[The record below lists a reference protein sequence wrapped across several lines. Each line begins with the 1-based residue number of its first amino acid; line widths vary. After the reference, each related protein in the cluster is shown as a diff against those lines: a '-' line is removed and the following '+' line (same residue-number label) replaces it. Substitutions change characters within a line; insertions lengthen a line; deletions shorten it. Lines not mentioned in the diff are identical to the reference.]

1 MDKSDLIDILP
12 ANLIKKGTYMLA
24 DDVVCKVD
32 EYHTAKTGKH
42 GSAKMLI
49 KAYELVSGKQKDI
62 SISTS
67 DKVEIPII
75 NRKEYLLMGIEDN
88 FMQLL
93 TDKGEL
99 IENIKL
105 NSNDV
110 SKKLLES
117 FENKSDE
124 QEITVS
130 VMHFMNQT
138 LVDDFKMK

>member
-1 MDKSDLIDILP
+1 
-12 ANLIKKGTYMLA
+12 
-24 DDVVCKVD
+24 
-32 EYHTAKTGKH
+32 
-42 GSAKMLI
+42 MLI